1 MRVEICTCEPFLTNM
16 KAISF
21 ESISNKTKYI
31 KTHVSEWLYVFQCK
45 YCSVK
50 MTCRCVDDEGE
61 AWSTTKEGEHVHPP
75 LPNGEDRKVEP
86 LSYCLKLAVR
96 RALDAGQSGAEL
108 RASVNEYFGY
118 ELSPAL
124 IRYREDK
131 LRGRKDSEQWA
142 MIPGLVEEL
151 RKLGTQSTVKI
162 DNGSVVRVYVE
173 FKTISFMQSDAFLR
187 MIFLDGCHCNDQKR
201 STLCIACTITADHV
215 TIPLAFV
222 VGQGENKPNYTLLLR
237 SLRRTWRRGTVIL
250 SDQSPALLSA
260 AEDSLRDLEYYHKP
274 CAFHVLKHLPVTRTR
289 FYEMLKSD
297 NKQLFNQRLSTL
309 ISKFPGSA
317 DRLIKIANELAY
329 TGENYRNTFGLVT
342 DSPVESVNAAIAEYR
357 QKEPLDLITGFI
369 EWTNKQVDFQLEKL
383 HSTYCQ
389 SYVNT
394 MEFRGKMKD
403 AMSIK
408 INADKTWLITEQ
420 LRKGE
425 TTYLVRNEDSVP
437 ICSCGGYSRDGMPC
451 RHLIALNARGMTTL
465 PVPWTC
471 HKSDVIR
478 CALEGK
484 KIFID
489 RAEIAS
495 KDVLPPETRKRS
507 GRPPYRR
514 IRSIS
519 EHQFN
524 SRKRRYQCSIC
535 HGEGH
540 TARTHA
546 AWVKLQHDQTT
557 SANISAKT
565 RSEKRPRAKAKAVF
579 GPLLRKEPTGPGCG
593 TREKALP

>member
-1 MRVEICTCEPFLTNM
+1 MSVQDQAQVELCTCEPFLSNM

-21 ESISNKTKYI
+21 ESIANKTKYV
-31 KTHVSEWLYVFQCK
+31 KTHVSERLYVFRCK

-50 MTCRCVDDEGE
+50 MRCQCVDDEGE
-61 AWSTTKEGEHVHPP
+61 AWSTTKQGEHVHPP
-75 LPNGEDRKVEP
+75 LPEGKVRKVEP
-86 LSYCLKLAVR
+86 ISYCLKLAVR
-96 RALDAGQSGAEL
+96 RALDAGQSGAAL

-118 ELSPAL
+118 ELRPDMT
-124 IRYREDK
+124 RYHENK
-131 LRGRKDSEQWA
+131 LRGRKESKQWA
-142 MIPGLVEEL
+142 MVPGLVDEL
-151 RKLGTQSTVKI
+151 RKLGTWSTVVI
-162 DNGSVVRVYVE
+162 DKGSVVRVYVE

-187 MIFLDGCHCNDQKR
+187 MIFLDGCHCSDQKH

-222 VGQGENKPNYTLLLR
+222 LGQGENKENYTLLLR
-237 SLRRTWRRGTVIL
+237 QMRRTWRSGTVIL
-250 SDQSPALLSA
+250 SDQSQALLSA
-260 AEDSLRDLEYYHKP
+260 AEDSLRDLRYYHKP

-297 NKQLFNQRLSTL
+297 NSQLFNQRLSAL
-309 ISKFPGSA
+309 ISKFPECE
-317 DRLIKIANELAY
+317 DRLIEIANELAY
-329 TGENYRNTFGLVT
+329 MGKNYHNTFGLVS

-369 EWTNKQVDFQLEKL
+369 EWSNKQVDFQLEKL
-383 HSTYCQ
+383 QSTYCQ
-389 SYVNT
+389 SYINT

-425 TTYLVRNEDSVP
+425 TTYLVRYEDSVP

-451 RHLIALNARGMTTL
+451 RHLIALNSRGMTTL
-465 PVPWTC
+465 PVPWAC

-478 CALEGK
+478 CALERK
-484 KIFID
+484 EIFID
-489 RAEIAS
+489 RAEIAPS
-495 KDVLPPETRKRS
+495 DVLPPESKPRP
-507 GRPPYRR
+507 GRRPYRR

-524 SRKRRYQCSIC
+524 SRKRRYQCTIC
-535 HGEGH
+535 HAEGH
-540 TARTHA
+540 TSRTHE
-546 AWVKLQHDQTT
+546 AWVRLQRDRTTRATT
-557 SANISAKT
+557 SAKT
-565 RSEKRPRAKAKAVF
+565 GPTKPQRAIAKAVF
-579 GPLLRKEPTGPGCG
+579 GPLPRKEQEQEPTV
-593 TREKALP
+593 A